1 MLTFEDIKPYINTEN
16 MDINMDIK
24 EKFYLDSMTKAMTDF
39 VENYTN
45 LNIDENSPRGL
56 IQIVADMVVY
66 HSSIRPGLLEMKA
79 EDMSLIFNTQYPHSI
94 KTRLNYYR
102 KLKW

>member
-1 MLTFEDIKPYINTEN
+1 MIIVLTFEDVKPYINTEN
-16 MDINMDIK
+16 MDIK
-24 EKFYLDSMTKAMTDF
+24 EKFHLDSMTKAMTDF

-56 IQIVADMVVY
+56 IQIVADMIVY

-79 EDMSLIFNTQYPHSI
+79 EDMSLIFNTQYPKSI
-94 KTRLNYYR
+94 KTLP
-102 KLKW
+102 LLQAA